1 MKNNIHV
8 HGTNYDIEVWNTG
21 TDWQAVGNYLDTEI
35 DTVWNDCEGLT
46 FEDIDGQI
54 LDIIRD
60 ELN

>member
-21 TDWQAVGNYLDTEI
+21 KTWESYGYINDTEI
-35 DTVWNDCEGLT
+35 DSVWCDVHCET
-46 FEDIDGQI
+46 FDEMDEMI